1 MKKISQFLIALS
13 LLVASCASEGG
24 STPAD
29 EEPMGTIAIDDMTTV
44 VDASM
49 KNMAE
54 GDAADMD
61 HEHGGEGREWDGAR
75 DPIVTL
81 AVSGDATE
89 GWLIRADVEGFT
101 LTGFDA
107 TEAAPGEGHLHI
119 FIDGQL
125 ASMMYESEYLL
136 EDLAPGDHQI
146 MVTLRTNDHLEYLLN
161 GEPVMAVQAV
171 AVAGYMDETD
181 VVIDISFGSGVVT
194 APNDL
199 EIPLGSLVEFRVTSD
214 VAERIHLHGYDVE
227 IAVTAHETTVVS
239 FETDIPGIFEVEL
252 EDSGLY
258 VMNIRVQ

>member
-1 MKKISQFLIALS
+1 MKKINQLLIALS
-13 LLVASCASEGG
+13 LLVASCVSEGG

-29 EEPMGTIAIDDMTTV
+29 EEPMGITVIDDMTTIA
-44 VDASM
+44 DAPM

-54 GDAADMD
+54 DDVADMD
-61 HEHGGEGREWDGAR
+61 NEHGGEGREWDGAS

-81 AVSGDATE
+81 TVSGDATE

-101 LTGFDA
+101 LTEFDA
-107 TEAAPGEGHLHI
+107 TEAAPGEGHLHL

-125 ASMMYESEYLL
+125 VSMMYESEYLL
-136 EDLAPGDHQI
+136 EDLTPGDHQI
-146 MVTLRTNDHLEYLLN
+146 MVTLSTNDHLEYLIN
-161 GEPVMAVQAV
+161 GEPVMAVQTV

-181 VVIDISFGSGVVT
+181 VVIDILFESGVIT

-214 VAERIHLHGYDVE
+214 IAERIHLHGYDVE
-227 IAVTAHETTVVS
+227 IAVAAHKTTVVS